1 MCVMFDVQC
10 VVVLYEKNAPRY
22 YIVQYSRELCHYH
35 DPYHD
40 LNHDLNHDGTH
51 TAHCGGKLVVG
62 EVGEVGKG
70 WKEVPV
76 YPRIV
81 GEYPIKPPI

>member
-1 MCVMFDVQC
+1 MLRATI
-10 VVVLYEKNAPRY
+10 LYNTVGSCA
-22 YIVQYSRELCHYH
+22 ITTI
-35 DPYHD
+35 YHD